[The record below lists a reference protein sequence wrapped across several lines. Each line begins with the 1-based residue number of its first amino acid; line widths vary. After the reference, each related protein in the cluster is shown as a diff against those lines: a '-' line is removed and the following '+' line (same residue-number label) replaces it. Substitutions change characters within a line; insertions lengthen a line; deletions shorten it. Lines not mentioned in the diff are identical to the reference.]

1 MTVRALHHYDDIGL
15 LSPSERTSAGHR
27 RYTEADVRRLYRLRA
42 LRSLGLSLPDI
53 GSVLSQTADD
63 GDSLR
68 QVLERQREAIA
79 YKAAQLQQLQ
89 DQIQHLVCRL
99 NASRR
104 PDADELLNLLER
116 MTVFENY
123 FTPEQQAKLA
133 ERRGHLGDEGVEQA
147 KSDWTDLVREGL
159 ALIGDDVPATDP
171 RAQDLVRRWDELGS
185 QFHAGEDTKAA
196 AREMWRENSASLS
209 SAGTESRA
217 LRKAPWGAAAGGRV
231 EDGKRLSE

>member
-79 YKAAQLQQLQ
+79 YEAAQLQQLQ

-104 PDADELLNLLER
+104 PDAD
-116 MTVFENY
+116 
-123 FTPEQQAKLA
+123 
-133 ERRGHLGDEGVEQA
+133 
-147 KSDWTDLVREGL
+147 
-159 ALIGDDVPATDP
+159 
-171 RAQDLVRRWDELGS
+171 
-185 QFHAGEDTKAA
+185 
-196 AREMWRENSASLS
+196 
-209 SAGTESRA
+209 
-217 LRKAPWGAAAGGRV
+217 
-231 EDGKRLSE
+231 